1 MLLIQDKLKTRII
14 SKIFQREIELIQQ
27 LNFIIDNKNSLHQYY
42 LTQINTPLL

>member
-27 LNFIIDNKNSLHQYY
+27 FNFIIDNKNSLHQYY
-42 LTQINTPLL
+42 PIQINTPLL